1 MSISCK
7 LNCTFY
13 ECTRLSIPMSSH
25 DFTIHQTIHT
35 RPKPC
40 PLMTS
45 LNLQLL
51 MPMQLRTSVL
61 SIVFTVLYS
70 DCLEVEYCPFMQVLT
85 LPLLLHTLPYRL
97 PQLSVTTL
105 LLYRTDY
112 RNHPLLLCCFTT
124 HRLPQLELYRPLTE
138 PLPYSHQNIPFHP
151 QNIPL
156 TATKVPKYISV
167 QVSPYQLY
175 YPLYCTSCV
184 PSWHLYRSCGAREII
199 SVKSDVNKSPDFS
212 L

>member
-1 MSISCK
+1 MNVLDYPFPCPPMTSP
-7 LNCTFY
+7 F
-13 ECTRLSIPMSSH
+13 TRLSIPDPSH
-25 DFTIHQTIHT
+25 V
-35 RPKPC
+35 
-40 PLMTS
+40 
-45 LNLQLL
+45 LQLL

-138 PLPYSHQNIPFHP
+138 PLPYSH
-151 QNIPL
+151 
-156 TATKVPKYISV
+156 
-167 QVSPYQLY
+167 
-175 YPLYCTSCV
+175 
-184 PSWHLYRSCGAREII
+184 
-199 SVKSDVNKSPDFS
+199 
-212 L
+212 